1 MLKIVLLD
9 AKTLGESA
17 NFRSLE
23 KKGELEVFDHTEP
36 EEIVERCRNK
46 EVIITN
52 KVILDESILAQ
63 LPKLKLI
70 CVAAT
75 GINNV
80 DLDYAKQKG
89 ITVKNV
95 NSYSTDSV
103 AQLTISM
110 LLYLVTRPF
119 YFDNFVKSGAYSRS
133 KMFTHFGFQYW
144 ELAGKRLGI
153 IGLGNIGRKVAHIA
167 QSFGM
172 EIVFYSTS
180 GRNNNI
186 NYKRFDL
193 DTLLS
198 TSDVVSIHAP
208 LNSQTKHLINYE
220 KIKLMKPCSIL
231 LNTGRGG
238 IISEPDLARALNE
251 NIIGAAGLDVF
262 EQEPIDAGNPLLK
275 IFDKDKLLLTPH
287 VAWTSI
293 EARQR
298 LIEKLSKN
306 IEEFI
311 MNTDGK

>member
-1 MLKIVLLD
+1 MTKIALLD
-9 AKTLGESA
+9 SKTLGESA
-17 NFRSLE
+17 NFRNLE
-23 KKGELEVFDHTEP
+23 KQGDLVIYEFTER
-36 EEIVERCRNK
+36 EEIIEKCRDK
-46 EVIITN
+46 DVIITN
-52 KVILDESILAQ
+52 KVVLDEVILRD
-63 LPKLKLI
+63 LPNLKLI

-75 GINNV
+75 GINNI
-80 DLDYAKQKG
+80 DLEYATKMG
-89 ITVKNV
+89 ISVKNV
-95 NSYSTDSV
+95 SSYSTDSV

-119 YFDNFVKSGAYSRS
+119 YFDNFVKSGAYSKS
-133 KMFTHFGFQYW
+133 KIFTHFGFQYW

-153 IGLGNIGRKVAHIA
+153 IGLGNIGRKVAQIA

-208 LNSQTKHLINYE
+208 LNSQTKHLINYD
-220 KIKLMKPCSIL
+220 KMKLMKPCSIL
-231 LNTGRGG
+231 INTGRGG
-238 IISEPDLARALNE
+238 IIDETDLARALND
-251 NIIGAAGLDVF
+251 NIIGAAGIDVF
-262 EQEPIDAGNPLLK
+262 EKEPIDSENPLLK
-275 IFDKDKLLLTPH
+275 IMDKDKLLLTPH

-298 LIEKLSKN
+298 LIEKLAKN
-306 IEEFI
+306 IEEF
-311 MNTDGK
+311 NVSTSNK